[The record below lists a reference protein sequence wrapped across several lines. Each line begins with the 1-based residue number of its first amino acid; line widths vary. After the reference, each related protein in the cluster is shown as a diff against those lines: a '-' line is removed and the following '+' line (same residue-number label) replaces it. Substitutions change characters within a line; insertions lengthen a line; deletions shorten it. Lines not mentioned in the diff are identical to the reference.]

1 MFTSLQCIWTLL
13 RICYQKRSQVTCTF
27 SGELNSKV
35 HSQVPV
41 IPVKA
46 SWLLVSRG
54 YHGQLITSCSRATPA
69 FRFAPPTPYCHTIT
83 DNTAFPCTYVH
94 RKRVALSVLPIGR
107 HTCYSVAYS
116 DYSHVYTLGGKQ
128 SLLMNCQL
136 FSLWPKAKELL
147 RNPNFMNGF
156 TGTNQWRLL

>member
-13 RICYQKRSQVTCTF
+13 RICYQMRSQVTCTF

-54 YHGQLITSCSRATPA
+54 YHGWLITSCSRATPA
-69 FRFAPPTPYCHTIT
+69 FRFAPPTPTATRLLIT
-83 DNTAFPCTYVH
+83 QHFLALTCTGN
-94 RKRVALSVLPIGR
+94 ALHCQSFLSAGIPVTVLLTRIIPMFTHSVE
-107 HTCYSVAYS
+107 S
-116 DYSHVYTLGGKQ
+116 
-128 SLLMNCQL
+128 SLCWWTVSCSACGQR
-136 FSLWPKAKELL
+136 L
-147 RNPNFMNGF
+147 RNF
-156 TGTNQWRLL
+156 